1 VSVRWVFVHDKSGTH
16 RDQYF
21 FTTDV
26 AMSVRSLIETYTG
39 RWNIET
45 TFEEIRSYLRVQ
57 TTRGWR
63 QDTVLRMGPCLFGLY
78 TIVAWLYAELPG
90 RRTRFRVVDWM
101 GKRNVSFSDAIGLGR
116 EAIFVTLL
124 VASPV
129 LILSM
134 LVGLIVSIF
143 QAVTQ
148 IQEPTL
154 AFIPKILVS
163 GLAIL
168 FFGPFM
174 LAILTD
180 FTSRIFANI
189 AHIPIK

>member
-1 VSVRWVFVHDKSGTH
+1 
-16 RDQYF
+16 
-21 FTTDV
+21 
-26 AMSVRSLIETYTG
+26 MS
-39 RWNIET
+39 
-45 TFEEIRSYLRVQ
+45 F
-57 TTRGWR
+57 
-63 QDTVLRMGPCLFGLY
+63 
-78 TIVAWLYAELPG
+78 A
-90 RRTRFRVVDWM
+90 
-101 GKRNVSFSDAIGLGR
+101 DAIGLGR
-116 EAIFVTLL
+116 EAIFVTLV
-124 VASPV
+124 VAAPV
-129 LILSM
+129 LVLSM

-174 LAILTD
+174 LAVLTD
-180 FTSRIFANI
+180 FASRIFINI